1 MRLADDDELQI
12 YIEIK
17 DDEPATPEERFLKI
31 VCTELA
37 RYRKFIRES
46 GEWLGHRSGKD
57 YVYEAHD
64 LLGKLPS
71 PPDVD

>member
-1 MRLADDDELQI
+1 MRLADDDELQM

-37 RYRKFIRES
+37 RLVPTRPCRTI
-46 GEWLGHRSGKD
+46 H
-57 YVYEAHD
+57 
-64 LLGKLPS
+64 
-71 PPDVD
+71 